1 MAQRLQASAGNRAV
15 SALVAQRR
23 KAARPAKPVA
33 QRSPSPRSGPGVP
46 AQRATTATAPSTT
59 TASGTIAPDTS
70 AAIVSASPAAP
81 TLEPTAP
88 QSSTAADLA
97 VQRAPVE
104 TATPVRRPPASASSK
119 FAAVRADVGRKQKTV
134 AAHPPARSE
143 AARAQGAAKPPPD
156 DKEAQG
162 KTRNAEKMNAAKPG
176 SFDKAAF
183 ITAVNEAIA
192 AQAPKNL
199 DEAEKFGD
207 SGRADA
213 VKGQVQGQV
222 AAGTDA
228 SAKAIATTT
237 KAAPDTSAAK
247 EKPVTPLVADKPPAT
262 PARPDPGNAVPDKAP
277 PAATDFSAGP
287 AQVDR
292 QMADAKVTD
301 DQLAKSNEPEFT
313 GALKQK
319 KAAEKHAATAPAQVR
334 AEEKETLAG
343 AKAQAATAGAT
354 AMTALA
360 GDRKQAG
367 SQVDSGKE
375 KAKSADE
382 TKRAKV
388 TAVLQKVFDTTKK
401 DVEGILSG
409 LDKKVDAAF
418 TKGEKAAR
426 DAFTADHKRRMKTYK
441 DKRYS
446 GPLGGARWLK
456 DKFAGLPAE
465 ANQIFTAARQG
476 YVTRMQQVISGV
488 ADIISTELDRA
499 KKRIAAGRNQLQAA
513 VRKLPADLQAIGRQ
527 AAGQFT
533 AKFDQLVDSVDAKGK
548 QLVQT
553 LASKYNEA
561 LKAVDA
567 EINAEKEKNR
577 GLVAKA
583 VDAVKGAIDTILQLK
598 EMLMGVLAKAAQA
611 VMAILKDPIGFLRNL
626 ASAVGSGLKL
636 FIGNIGTHLKKG
648 LIGWLL
654 GAMAGAGLQ
663 MPAKFDLRGIITM
676 IASMLGLTWAS
687 IRARVVQR
695 GVPERAMTTVEQTVP
710 VAQKL
715 QSQGVAGVTDEI
727 AGQVGDLKGNLLSK
741 ISEYLIPTVLIA
753 GITWIISLLNP
764 ASAFIRAC
772 KMIID
777 FMTFVVTQGAQIIQF
792 VHAILDAVIA
802 IAGGGAGG
810 VPGLIENALSRS
822 IPVLI
827 GALAAL
833 LGIGG
838 IAGRIQS
845 FFRTLTRPVNRVV
858 NWITD
863 KIVSLGRKIWARAR
877 NTISNRRKENPDGS
891 RKSKEQVADAAAHD
905 AYQAIS
911 RRARLGD
918 IPGILNTTLNK
929 WRAKGVKSLSLKFL
943 GGARFTV
950 IAKVNPTKP
959 SPAAAWLPP
968 PASNVQHLLSYE
980 QAREGNSATWATGA
994 FAANSMTG
1002 VLFGPSKSQ
1011 PYAAARKEATVAQKS
1026 HAEETVTARF
1036 REYFKEFV
1044 KEGGAG
1050 PHQINIEMHVG
1061 CSCCVNCASYIAGFV
1076 RSLRAAGH
1084 EVNARIKFASLYMGG
1099 QMSGPRANP
1108 TTVPQ
1113 STVDNHRK
1121 LFEAFIGSGFME
1133 PGTGALQPTTP
1144 GRYWG
1149 TAEELDG
1156 GNPAN
1161 EHWYTI
1167 QRSKNQGKLAL
1178 AILAESGVSV
1188 EVLEEQDLSG
1198 QLTQPQQLNLQSA
1211 GAALQKAIAAVNAE
1225 LQKMKAE
1232 A

>member
-1 MAQRLQASAGNRAV
+1 MKAPTQDPDPDRDSTRAFTPADDQYRAVDESHSLTSPSLMPAVVQRLQASVGNRAV

-23 KAARPAKPVA
+23 
-33 QRSPSPRSGPGVP
+33 
-46 AQRATTATAPSTT
+46 
-59 TASGTIAPDTS
+59 
-70 AAIVSASPAAP
+70 
-81 TLEPTAP
+81 E
-88 QSSTAADLA
+88 A
-97 VQRAPVE
+97 V
-104 TATPVRRPPASASSK
+104 RPPASASSK

-354 AMTALA
+354 AMTTLA

-401 DVEGILSG
+401 DAEGILSG

-426 DAFTADHKRRMKTYK
+426 DAFTADHKRRMKAYK

-456 DKFAGLPAE
+456 DKFTGLPAE

-636 FIGNIGTHLKKG
+636 FIANIGTHLKKG

-654 GAMAGAGLQ
+654 GTMAGAGLQ

-695 GVPERAMTTVEQTVP
+695 GIPEQAMTTVEQTVP

-792 VHAILDAVIA
+792 VHAILDAIIA

-810 VPGLIENALSRS
+810 VPGLIENALSKS

-827 GALAAL
+827 GALAAI

-838 IAGRIQS
+838 IAGNIRSIFQALS
-845 FFRTLTRPVNRVV
+845 RPVRRAVDAITEKIASIGRWVLAKAKKTSGQQKHRDKPGRQIVPRTSRLPVVMAGETHTLTVRPGQEPRLASIERAVREKLARATASLQDPDTEEELEMIIQIQDLNDRLIDTSLELQRKQTSAAQKAFDDLAHQLKRSLQQYGRRFARRDIEA
-858 NWITD
+858 ITD
-863 KIVSLGRKIWARAR
+863 EVTLAQALPASEHVPPSAYSRAKHWR
-877 NTISNRRKENPDGS
+877 GGTEA
-891 RKSKEQVADAAAHD
+891 E
-905 AYQAIS
+905 
-911 RRARLGD
+911 RRA
-918 IPGILNTTLNK
+918 N
-929 WRAKGVKSLSLKFL
+929 SS
-943 GGARFTV
+943 GA
-950 IAKVNPTKP
+950 
-959 SPAAAWLPP
+959 
-968 PASNVQHLLSYE
+968 
-980 QAREGNSATWATGA
+980 
-994 FAANSMTG
+994 
-1002 VLFGPSKSQ
+1002 SQ
-1011 PYAAARKEATVAQKS
+1011 
-1026 HAEETVTARF
+1026 
-1036 REYFKEFV
+1036 
-1044 KEGGAG
+1044 
-1050 PHQINIEMHVG
+1050 
-1061 CSCCVNCASYIAGFV
+1061 FV
-1076 RSLRAAGH
+1076 RSLTEDR
-1084 EVNARIKFASLYMGG
+1084 V
-1099 QMSGPRANP
+1099 
-1108 TTVPQ
+1108 
-1113 STVDNHRK
+1113 
-1121 LFEAFIGSGFME
+1121 
-1133 PGTGALQPTTP
+1133 
-1144 GRYWG
+1144 
-1149 TAEELDG
+1149 
-1156 GNPAN
+1156 
-1161 EHWYTI
+1161 
-1167 QRSKNQGKLAL
+1167 
-1178 AILAESGVSV
+1178 
-1188 EVLEEQDLSG
+1188 
-1198 QLTQPQQLNLQSA
+1198 
-1211 GAALQKAIAAVNAE
+1211 AALERDTLLTGEVVNKGGGTFHAYKEYAEQIGWERGRPAYWLRAE
-1225 LQKMKAE
+1225 LTGVDGE
-1232 A
+1232 ASRPRGFIHSHPRTGKR

>member
-1 MAQRLQASAGNRAV
+1 M

-199 DEAEKFGD
+199 DEADKFGD

-287 AQVDR
+287 DQIDR

-301 DQLAKSNEPEFT
+301 DQLARSNEPEFT
-313 GALKQK
+313 GALKEK

-382 TKRAKV
+382 AKRAKV

-426 DAFTADHKRRMKTYK
+426 DAFTADHKRRMKAYK

-446 GPLGGARWLK
+446 GPLGGARWVK
-456 DKFAGLPAE
+456 DKLAGLPAE
-465 ANQIFTAARQG
+465 ADQIFVAARQG

-488 ADIISTELDRA
+488 ADIIGTELDRA

-527 AAGQFT
+527 AAGQFS

-567 EINAEKEKNR
+567 EISAEKEKNR

-583 VDAVKGAIDTILQLK
+583 VDAVSGVIKTIMQLK
-598 EMLMGVLAKAAQA
+598 DLLMGVLAKAATA
-611 VMAILKDPIGFLRNL
+611 VAAIIKDPIGFLGNL
-626 ASAVGSGLKL
+626 VTAVGAGLKQFL
-636 FIGNIGTHLKKG
+636 ANIGEHLKKG
-648 LIGWLL
+648 LVGWLT
-654 GAMAGAGLQ
+654 GAMAGAGLEL
-663 MPAKFDLRGIITM
+663 PAKFDLRGIVLM
-676 IASMLGLTWAS
+676 IGSLLGLTWAS
-687 IRARVVQR
+687 IRGLIIKR
-695 GVPERAMTTVEQTVP
+695 GVPEPAMGAVEKSVP
-710 VAQKL
+710 LAQKV
-715 QSQGVAGVTDEI
+715 QSQGLAGMWDEI
-727 AGQVGDLKGNLLSK
+727 QGKVGDLKANLFAK
-741 ISEYLIPTVLIA
+741 ISEYLIPTVLMA

-764 ASAFIRAC
+764 ASAFVRAV

-777 FMTFVVTQGAQIIQF
+777 FVTFIVTQGAQIIEF
-792 VHAILDAVIA
+792 VNSVLDAIIA
-802 IAGGGAGG
+802 IAGGGTGG
-810 VPGLIENALSRS
+810 VPALIEKALARS
-822 IPVLI
+822 VPVLI
-827 GALAAL
+827 GVLAAV

-838 IAGRIQS
+838 IAQRIQK
-845 FFRTLTRPVNRVV
+845 FFKGLARPVMNAVGWV
-858 NWITD
+858 AD
-863 KIVSLGRKIWARAR
+863 KIALVGRKLWADMKAKARKKVPGRRDPSRRRDGNPTGDNARSERVRAGVAADLRAR
-877 NTISNRRKENPDGS
+877 I
-891 RKSKEQVADAAAHD
+891 
-905 AYQAIS
+905 
-911 RRARLGD
+911 
-918 IPGILNTTLNK
+918 
-929 WRAKGVKSLSLKFL
+929 GV
-943 GGARFTV
+943 GT
-950 IAKVNPTKP
+950 
-959 SPAAAWLPP
+959 
-968 PASNVQHLLSYE
+968 
-980 QAREGNSATWATGA
+980 
-994 FAANSMTG
+994 
-1002 VLFGPSKSQ
+1002 GPSRIR
-1011 PYAAARKEATVAQKS
+1011 AASAEVWNRWRSRGLKELD
-1026 HAEETVTARF
+1026 
-1036 REYFKEFV
+1036 
-1044 KEGGAG
+1044 
-1050 PHQINIEMHVG
+1050 
-1061 CSCCVNCASYIAGFV
+1061 V
-1076 RSLRAAGH
+1076 RSLDEKASRFGFFVRASAKTIVL
-1084 EVNARIKFASLYMGG
+1084 EVPCKLDHDPRDSKQDHFQSGQPFRVPVDVALDKNIATRAQATLSWPAR
-1099 QMSGPRANP
+1099 
-1108 TTVPQ
+1108 
-1113 STVDNHRK
+1113 
-1121 LFEAFIGSGFME
+1121 
-1133 PGTGALQPTTP
+1133 
-1144 GRYWG
+1144 
-1149 TAEELDG
+1149 LD
-1156 GNPAN
+1156 
-1161 EHWYTI
+1161 
-1167 QRSKNQGKLAL
+1167 AL
-1178 AILAESGVSV
+1178 AILRRRSLRSGDRFWLTKEDGSRELVPRRTINSWIKMGKVDKANVSEKGAHAEVA
-1188 EVLEEQDLSG
+1188 VLEQLKADWPALPQVEGFSELLGYNPICWLSLHVTRSPCG
-1198 QLTQPQQLNLQSA
+1198 GCAKSIIKAIDDAANKGWTMRSRVSA
-1211 GAALQKAIAAVNAE
+1211 LSLYHKNGNDSTEGKAALAE
-1225 LQKMKAE
+1225 LAGRGVQLSVLELSDKDKKKLRESDPELARRIGDKQIRLAQAIEEAKKKAE
-1232 A
+1232 KIYTTG

>member
-1 MAQRLQASAGNRAV
+1 MKAPAERRSPERDSVHRRAPTPVTDESRAADAPGLRSTAPLSRAVAQRLQASAGNRAV

-104 TATPVRRPPASASSK
+104 TATPVRRPPASASPK

-143 AARAQGAAKPPPD
+143 AAKAQGAAKPPPD

-176 SFDKAAF
+176 SFDRAAF

-199 DEAEKFGD
+199 DEADKFGD

-262 PARPDPGNAVPDKAP
+262 PARPDPGKAVPDKAP

-287 AQVDR
+287 AQVDQ

-301 DQLAKSNEPEFT
+301 DQLARSNEPEFT
-313 GALKQK
+313 GALKEK

-334 AEEKETLAG
+334 AEEKETLTG

-382 TKRAKV
+382 AKRAKV

-441 DKRYS
+441 DNRYS

-456 DKFAGLPAE
+456 DKFTGLPAE

-488 ADIISTELDRA
+488 ADIIATELDRA

-654 GAMAGAGLQ
+654 GTMAGAGLQ

-695 GVPERAMTTVEQTVP
+695 GIPEQAMTAVEQTVP

-727 AGQVGDLKGNLLSK
+727 AGQLGDLKGNLLSK

-802 IAGGGAGG
+802 IAAGGTGG
-810 VPGLIENALSRS
+810 VPGLIENALARS
-822 IPVLI
+822 VPVLI
-827 GALAAL
+827 GALAAI

-838 IAGRIQS
+838 IAQRIQK
-845 FFRTLTRPVNRVV
+845 FFRALGKPVMHAVT
-858 NWITD
+858 WIVD
-863 KIVSLGRKIWARAR
+863 KIVTLGRQLWAKIRGRNQGRNGRDKSKSGGGFSLERSTSMAGEPHTVYVEAKDGRVRVEMASQRREWVGKLVDAAISKEKNGQNRADLLTPLKAIKRQVTEMEKAEAGATQAKKDRMESQLIEITRALNIIGHAFGMKDLSDFTKSKYTANGRLLDQYR
-877 NTISNRRKENPDGS
+877 NGKAIRATFYPAWNAAAKAEWRRQLKDHKSRLRDDRSTWDPNGLHMGSNWYICPGTTTRPPHLADSSSTIGLPAIDHKREVSTHWNEEGHNTSHPPREDWYNDISNHATICTSCNGS
-891 RKSKEQVADAAAHD
+891 K
-905 AYQAIS
+905 
-911 RRARLGD
+911 
-918 IPGILNTTLNK
+918 
-929 WRAKGVKSLSLKFL
+929 
-943 GGARFTV
+943 
-950 IAKVNPTKP
+950 
-959 SPAAAWLPP
+959 
-968 PASNVQHLLSYE
+968 
-980 QAREGNSATWATGA
+980 
-994 FAANSMTG
+994 
-1002 VLFGPSKSQ
+1002 
-1011 PYAAARKEATVAQKS
+1011 
-1026 HAEETVTARF
+1026 
-1036 REYFKEFV
+1036 
-1044 KEGGAG
+1044 
-1050 PHQINIEMHVG
+1050 
-1061 CSCCVNCASYIAGFV
+1061 
-1076 RSLRAAGH
+1076 
-1084 EVNARIKFASLYMGG
+1084 
-1099 QMSGPRANP
+1099 SGPRFNLDVGP
-1108 TTVPQ
+1108 EF
-1113 STVDNHRK
+1113 R
-1121 LFEAFIGSGFME
+1121 G
-1133 PGTGALQPTTP
+1133 PG
-1144 GRYWG
+1144 
-1149 TAEELDG
+1149 DS
-1156 GNPAN
+1156 
-1161 EHWYTI
+1161 H
-1167 QRSKNQGKLAL
+1167 
-1178 AILAESGVSV
+1178 
-1188 EVLEEQDLSG
+1188 
-1198 QLTQPQQLNLQSA
+1198 
-1211 GAALQKAIAAVNAE
+1211 
-1225 LQKMKAE
+1225 
-1232 A
+1232 